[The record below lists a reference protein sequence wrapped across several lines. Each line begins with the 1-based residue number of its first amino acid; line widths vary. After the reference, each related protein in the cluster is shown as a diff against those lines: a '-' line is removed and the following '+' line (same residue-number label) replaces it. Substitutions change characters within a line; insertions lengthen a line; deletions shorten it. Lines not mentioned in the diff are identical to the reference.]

1 MEIVI
6 LKKQF
11 SLTNNS
17 VLPKLIIYYL
27 EKKVQDNPAG
37 NKDVDIVDKDSTSY
51 LIDGRVQLNKTRKY
65 CNFYFLSLK

>member
-11 SLTNNS
+11 SLKNNS

-51 LIDGRVQLNKTRKY
+51 LIDG
-65 CNFYFLSLK
+65 